1 MTSEEDD
8 EDDLMPERDTSA
20 DNNAAAVNDVIK
32 RELEEQEEE
41 VTRLVNEELAL
52 SGTDGLDVLKEREE
66 SKKEQPAGQA
76 EEDTGDQAY
85 QMYAELLDIV
95 RGADQPEDDVSGTS
109 TEATRNEYV
118 ANMPVV
124 EEESEAEYPSFD

>member
-66 SKKEQPAGQA
+66 SKSEQPAGQT
-76 EEDTGDQAY
+76 EEDTGD
-85 QMYAELLDIV
+85 
-95 RGADQPEDDVSGTS
+95 
-109 TEATRNEYV
+109 
-118 ANMPVV
+118 
-124 EEESEAEYPSFD
+124 